1 MGCAAGAGGIV
12 SMRSRVRPSVL
23 AWGVVAGVCL
33 YVGASPAA
41 RSPGDDTPPSSSPA
55 LAPQEVPAQIGV
67 KHEDLRV
74 SPIQVDVN
82 MVVVNVTVTDPFDR
96 IVTGLDQSNFQVY
109 DEKVEQAIVSFST
122 EDAPIAVGLV
132 FDSSGS
138 MGDKIQKAKEA
149 ALQFFKTS
157 NPQDEFMLINFSDR
171 VNLISGF
178 TSKYENVQDRL
189 LFVKSTGRTALF
201 DAIYLGLNEGKKA
214 STNRKALLVISD
226 GGDNHSRYTE
236 KDVKKAVMESDCQIY
251 TVGIFEPLAARGR
264 TPEEARG
271 PGLLAELAELS
282 GGRMFSVED
291 ANELPDIA
299 EKISIELRNQY
310 VIGYKPSN
318 LVRDGR
324 WRRVRVKLNPPR
336 GLPPLQVYARTGY
349 YAPTQ

>member
-1 MGCAAGAGGIV
+1 MRFQAWPRTLALGIALALGLWAGALFGERN
-12 SMRSRVRPSVL
+12 SDDEAAP
-23 AWGVVAGVCL
+23 
-33 YVGASPAA
+33 SPA
-41 RSPGDDTPPSSSPA
+41 PP
-55 LAPQEVPAQIGV
+55 APPAQVGV
-67 KHEDLRV
+67 SREEMHV
-74 SPIQVDVN
+74 SPIQIDVN

-96 IVTGLDQSNFQVY
+96 IVTGLDQTNFQVY
-109 DEKVEQAIVSFST
+109 DEKVEQEIVAFSN
-122 EDAPIAVGLV
+122 EDAPIAVGLI

-138 MGDKIQKAKEA
+138 MGGKIQKAKEA

-157 NPQDEFMLINFSDR
+157 NPQDEFLLINFSDR

-178 TSKYENVQDRL
+178 TSNYENVQSRL
-189 LFVKSTGRTALF
+189 LFVKSGGKTAMF
-201 DAIYLGLNEGKKA
+201 DAIYLGLTEGKKA
-214 STNRKALLVISD
+214 TTNRKALLVISD
-226 GGDNHSRYTE
+226 GGDNNSRYTE
-236 KDVKKAVMESDCQIY
+236 RDVKKAVMESDCQIY
-251 TVGIFEPLAARGR
+251 AVGIFEPLSARIR

-291 ANELPDIA
+291 ASELPDIT

-310 VIGYKPSN
+310 VLGYKPSN

-324 WRRVRVKLNPPR
+324 WRRIRVKLNPPR